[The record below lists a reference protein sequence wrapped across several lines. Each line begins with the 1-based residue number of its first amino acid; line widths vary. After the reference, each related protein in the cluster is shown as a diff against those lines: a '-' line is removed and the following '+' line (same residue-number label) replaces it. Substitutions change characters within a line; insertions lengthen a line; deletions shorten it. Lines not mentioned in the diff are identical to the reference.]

1 MKNSTYVELHFEV
14 RGTRCMNIRC
24 VLLGHRWTMMPLFD
38 KNNGDFYRIACP
50 RCEIYEKE
58 IFEYDG
64 KGTYSKI

>member
-1 MKNSTYVELHFEV
+1 
-14 RGTRCMNIRC
+14 MNIRC